1 LSKSCQARV
10 RGYLAKAESQLKT
23 SILVTKLSDKEKQQI
38 DFDMIAETTL
48 KEFRAKLKENRFYGH
63 YFDRKSD
70 SGERICDQGGQ
81 FLCEGRFDQDFCSYN
96 CNDENELKTLLHV
109 INPYETTEARYQF
122 YIKINL

>member
-1 LSKSCQARV
+1 MSKSCQARV

-23 SILVTKLSDKEKQQI
+23 SIQISKVSDKEKNQSK
-38 DFDMIAETTL
+38 DSEMIVEAIL
-48 KEFRAKLKENRFYGH
+48 KEFRAKLKEKRFYGY

-70 SGERICDQGGQ
+70 SVERICDDGGQ

-96 CNDENELKTLLHV
+96 CEHENETKTLLHA

-122 YIKINL
+122 N